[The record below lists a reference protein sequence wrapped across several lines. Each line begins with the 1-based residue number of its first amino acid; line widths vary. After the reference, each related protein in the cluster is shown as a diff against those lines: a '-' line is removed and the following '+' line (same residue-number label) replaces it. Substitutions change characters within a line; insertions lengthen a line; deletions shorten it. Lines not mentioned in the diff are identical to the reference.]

1 MRSQFRR
8 RLVFG
13 ASGYIGSHL
22 VARLREAGFPV
33 RASARNLS
41 RLEARDWQ
49 DVELLVADALDP
61 PSLVAALRDIDVAY
75 YLVHSMAAGR
85 DFGDLDLRAADN
97 FRQAAEQAGV
107 TRIVYLGGLVP
118 ADADSEHIA
127 SRRDTGERLRQ
138 GAVPVIELR
147 AGIIVGP
154 GSAAFE
160 VMRDLVFH
168 LPVMVTP
175 RWVRARSQ
183 PVALEDV
190 LRTLVELPDLIDG
203 NAVFDI
209 AGDET
214 LSYQQMMEV
223 LADVAGRRAPR
234 VIPVPLLTPRLSSYW
249 LRLITSVPY
258 NIARALIEG
267 LKSDFQANDQ
277 PLRQILPGSRQTF
290 RAAVEAAFQAE
301 AAQTV
306 ASRWSEGAFAVR
318 DQRIDYAFYAKQAA
332 GSCGSDAPPKA
343 IWQTITRIGGDN
355 GYFYLNSLWR
365 IRELLDWLVGGP
377 GMNHRRRH
385 ATELRVGDR
394 VDSWSVVGI
403 TPQRRLSLAFGMRAP
418 GAGMLELEMEP
429 AGDGN
434 TRVTATAYWHPAGVW
449 GLLYWYAL
457 APAHLIIFRGMT
469 RAICRQAAERGRS

>member
-1 MRSQFRR
+1 
-8 RLVFG
+8 
-13 ASGYIGSHL
+13 
-22 VARLREAGFPV
+22 
-33 RASARNLS
+33 
-41 RLEARDWQ
+41 
-49 DVELLVADALDP
+49 
-61 PSLVAALRDIDVAY
+61 
-75 YLVHSMAAGR
+75 MAAGR
-85 DFGDLDLRAADN
+85 DFGELDLRAADN
-97 FRQAAEQAGV
+97 FRRAAEQAGV
-107 TRIVYLGGLVP
+107 GRIVYLGGLIP
-118 ADADSEHIA
+118 ADADSEHLV
-127 SRRDTGERLRQ
+127 SRRDTGERLRL
-138 GAVPVIELR
+138 GTVPVIELR

-168 LPVMVTP
+168 LPLMITP
-175 RWVRARSQ
+175 AWVRARSQ

-190 LRTLVELPDLIDG
+190 LRTLVELPAHIDG
-203 NAVFDI
+203 SAVFDI

-223 LADVAGRRAPR
+223 LADVAGRRSPR
-234 VIPVPLLTPRLSSYW
+234 VIPVPLLTPNLSSYW

-267 LKSDFQANDQ
+267 LKSDFPADDR
-277 PLRQILPGSRQTF
+277 PLREILPGPRQTF

-301 AAQTV
+301 AAQSV
-306 ASRWSEGAFAVR
+306 VSRWSEGAFAVR

-332 GSCGSDAPPKA
+332 GSCVSDAPSEA

-365 IRELLDWLVGGP
+365 LRELLDWLVGGP
-377 GMNHRRRH
+377 GMSHRRRH
-385 ATELRVGDR
+385 PTELRVGDR

-418 GAGMLELEMEP
+418 GAGMLEFEMEP
-429 AGDGN
+429 DGN
-434 TRVTATAYWHPAGVW
+434 GETRVTATAYWHPAGVW

-469 RAICRQAAERGRS
+469 REICRRADESGRS